1 MFNKKNFHKINIKF
15 YNLKK
20 EEMKTIKVI
29 AVMLVMCFGLSLSVQ
44 AQELATGTFPQ
55 YNNAVYM
62 SQSIP
67 GNMNSGETYRVT
79 VTMKN
84 TGQNAWRQGNYSLRL
99 MNVSE
104 SMANTW
110 MISKVDVNSTIGSG
124 EVVIFDFSLTAPKT
138 GGNYNMQWQMA
149 EGNSFFGEY
158 TMNIPIVVSAFTVK
172 QDDIN
177 FIENNAKFIY
187 QKVQSEMDAGQTYDV
202 TVIMRN
208 TGSTTWKPGQNKL
221 LVSTKGG
228 DNSGTWAVAN
238 VELSDEVYEN
248 SEVTFKFKVTA
259 PDKSGTYNFQCQLS
273 KDGLLF
279 GEPTTNVILEVN

>member
-1 MFNKKNFHKINIKF
+1 
-15 YNLKK
+15 
-20 EEMKTIKVI
+20 MKTIKVI
-29 AVMLVMCFGLSLSVQ
+29 TVMLVMCLGLSFSAQ
-44 AQELATGTFPQ
+44 AQEIARGTSPQ

-67 GNMNSGETYRVT
+67 GNMNSGETYRVS

-84 TGQNAWRQGNYSLRL
+84 TGQSVWRQGNYFLRL
-99 MNVSE
+99 MSVSE
-104 SMANTW
+104 SIANTW
-110 MISKVDVNSTIGSG
+110 TVSSVDVNSSVGSG
-124 EVVIFDFSLTAPKT
+124 EVVIFNFSLTAPQK

-158 TMNIPIVVSAFTVK
+158 TMNIPILVSAFTAK
-172 QDDIN
+172 QEDIN

-187 QKVQSEMDAGQTYDV
+187 QNVQREMDAGQTYDV
-202 TVIMRN
+202 TVVMRN

-228 DNSGTWAVAN
+228 DNSGTWSVAN

-259 PDKSGTYNFQCQLS
+259 PEKSGTYNFQCQLS
-273 KDGLLF
+273 KDGLFF

>member
-1 MFNKKNFHKINIKF
+1 
-15 YNLKK
+15 
-20 EEMKTIKVI
+20 MKTIKVI
-29 AVMLVMCFGLSLSVQ
+29 AVMLVICFGLSFSIQ
-44 AQELATGTFPQ
+44 AQELANGTSPQ
-55 YNNAVYM
+55 YNNAVYV

-67 GNMNSGETYRVT
+67 GNMNSGETYRVS
-79 VTMKN
+79 VSMKN
-84 TGQNAWRQGNYSLRL
+84 TGQSVWRLGNYSLRL

-104 SMANTW
+104 SIANTW
-110 MISKVDVNSTIGSG
+110 MVSSVELNSSVGSG
-124 EVVIFDFSLTAPKT
+124 EVANFNFLITAPKS

-158 TMNIPIVVSAFTVK
+158 TMNIPILVSPVTLK
-172 QDDIN
+172 EDDTN

-187 QKVQSEMDAGQTYDV
+187 QNVQREMDEGQTYDV
-202 TVIMRN
+202 TVIMKN

-228 DNSGTWAVAN
+228 DNSGTWSVAN